1 MVGPAIVVILPLLL
15 NSSTIASVSSFGKL
29 SSLPISYRS
38 IVVNSR
44 FDNGIILLRIGH
56 EHETLL

>member
-29 SSLPISYRS
+29 SSLPISYQS
-38 IVVNSR
+38 TVVNSR
-44 FDNGIILLRIGH
+44 FDKWYNFIKNWSR
-56 EHETLL
+56 T